1 MLAVHNTAMGL
12 AIAVCFGGAF
22 SLVANGTMAFALSM
36 VPATKAGLGTGI
48 SFSGGALA
56 MSLWGLLLGGG
67 TLSPGWSA
75 LFAAMAFLLAA

>member
-48 SFSGGALA
+48 SFSHRLVKLPGFPLRPFFVEDGGIRE
-56 MSLWGLLLGGG
+56 LGGVTAG
-67 TLSPGWSA
+67 LK
-75 LFAAMAFLLAA
+75 LLA